1 VSANPE
7 FDAFASD
14 YDAALNQGLKFSGE
28 TKEYFA
34 EGRTRWFRQTLG
46 DRFKPNA
53 RCLDYGCGTGTAT
66 PYLMQTLQL
75 QSLVGV
81 DLSTESLARATQQHA
96 LPNVQFDT
104 LASLNDKRDEFDLAY
119 CNGVFHHIPITE
131 RESCIAA
138 IYQAMKPGGI
148 FAFWENNAWNPI
160 VRFMMSRVPFDA
172 DAIVLFP
179 HEARHLARNAGFEV
193 LRTDYL
199 FVFPGLLKMLRGLE
213 PMLSKLPFGGQ
224 YQVLCRKPV

>member
-46 DRFKPNA
+46 DQFKPNA

-66 PYLMQTLQL
+66 PYLMETLQL
-75 QSLVGV
+75 RSLVGV
-81 DLSTESLARATQQHA
+81 DLSPESLGIARTHFVSDAVT
-96 LPNVQFDT
+96 FD
-104 LASLNDKRDEFDLAY
+104 SLNTLKTKRDEFDLAY
-119 CNGVFHHIPITE
+119 CNGVFHHIPIAE

-138 IYQAMKPGGI
+138 IYQVMKPGGI

-179 HEARHLARNAGFEV
+179 HEARRLAENAGFQI

-199 FVFPGLLKMLRGLE
+199 FVFPGRLKMLRGLE